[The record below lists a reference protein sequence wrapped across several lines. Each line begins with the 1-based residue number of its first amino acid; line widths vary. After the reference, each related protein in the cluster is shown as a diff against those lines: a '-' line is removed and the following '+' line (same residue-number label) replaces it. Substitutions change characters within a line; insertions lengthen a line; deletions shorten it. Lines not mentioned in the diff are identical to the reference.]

1 MSKAFTKETD
11 RDEDLEQD
19 DQDPSLP
26 SGFKNYMTE
35 QGSVQL
41 QEELRRLLYAERP
54 EVVKVVSWA
63 ASNGDRSENGD
74 YLYGKRRLRE
84 IDRRVRFLTKRLDS
98 AVIVKNETLISDQV
112 LFGAYV
118 KFINED
124 SQEKLIRIVGID
136 ETDPSRGFVSWI
148 SPLAKALLQSK
159 KGDVVLF
166 RSPKGEEELE
176 IIDVYYQSL

>member
-1 MSKAFTKETD
+1 MYASSRALH
-11 RDEDLEQD
+11 LEQKHKC
-19 DQDPSLP
+19 L
-26 SGFKNYMTE
+26 
-35 QGSVQL
+35 
-41 QEELRRLLYAERP
+41 A
-54 EVVKVVSWA
+54 
-63 ASNGDRSENGD
+63 
-74 YLYGKRRLRE
+74 
-84 IDRRVRFLTKRLDS
+84 
-98 AVIVKNETLISDQV
+98 
-112 LFGAYV
+112 
-118 KFINED
+118 KFNED